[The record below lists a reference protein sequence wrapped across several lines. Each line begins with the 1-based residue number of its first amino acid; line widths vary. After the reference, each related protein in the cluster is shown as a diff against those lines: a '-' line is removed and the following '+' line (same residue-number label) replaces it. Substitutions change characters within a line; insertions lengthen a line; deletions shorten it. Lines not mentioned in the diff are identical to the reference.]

1 VRLIGRKLEM
11 SSAPSFWGK
20 RAVLAELR
28 VKPMKVRH
36 MKIAEEVD
44 GAHLI
49 LTNNA
54 PTMLIESSGKP
65 IRP

>member
-1 VRLIGRKLEM
+1 
-11 SSAPSFWGK
+11 
-20 RAVLAELR
+20 
-28 VKPMKVRH
+28 